1 MNKVHSAESLRGLA
15 CLAVVFS
22 HFFGTFFPQ
31 LHNFYGSNLPKF
43 EFIELIYN
51 SPFAFF
57 YSGTGAVFVF
67 FVLSGYVLTLSF
79 LKSKDSK
86 RKLKESLIKRYPRL
100 AIPAIFSCLLMWVVL
115 HFSVDL
121 ENVSEWFRSVGA
133 KTPNLLEAIYSGA
146 IGSFIFGEAKYN
158 PVLWTMQIELLG
170 SLIVY
175 LICFFQKNN
184 IIKYALVVISILASM
199 SLSFMAFLGILSFI
213 LGHFLYFF
221 SRRIPEFICIF
232 LFVVGLYFCGAHNES
247 TSYTVFSKILG
258 ERTYNILNF
267 FGGGLIVFASI
278 KSNII
283 DNFFN
288 KNILLSLGKLS
299 FSIYLV
305 HIPIMYILGVPIFNI
320 FLNEGFNFVAS
331 ALISIFISLLFTIA
345 LSVFYSRYIDDF
357 AIRFSNSLSKLILK
371 KNKIFEK
378 SL

>member
-184 IIKYALVVISILASM
+184 IIKYVLVVISILASM

-232 LFVVGLYFCGAHNES
+232 LFVVGLYLCGAHNES
-247 TSYTVFSKILG
+247 ASYTVFSKMLG

-357 AIRFSNSLSKLILK
+357 AIKFSNSLSKLILK

>member
-247 TSYTVFSKILG
+247 ASYTVFSKILG

>member
-232 LFVVGLYFCGAHNES
+232 LFIVGLYFCGAHNES
-247 TSYTVFSKILG
+247 ASYTVFSKIIG

-357 AIRFSNSLSKLILK
+357 AIKFSNSLSKLILK

>member
-232 LFVVGLYFCGAHNES
+232 LFIVGLYFCGAHNES
-247 TSYTVFSKILG
+247 ASYTVFSKILG

-357 AIRFSNSLSKLILK
+357 AIKFSNSLSKLILK

>member
-247 TSYTVFSKILG
+247 ASYTVFSKILG

-357 AIRFSNSLSKLILK
+357 AIKFSNSLSKLILK

>member
-1 MNKVHSAESLRGLA
+1 MDKVHSAESLRGLA

-100 AIPAIFSCLLMWVVL
+100 AIPAIFSCVLMWAVL

-121 ENVSEWFRSVGA
+121 ENVSEWFRSVGS
-133 KTPNLLEAIYSGA
+133 KVPSLFDAIYSGA

-175 LICFFQKNN
+175 FICFFQKNN
-184 IIKYALVVISILASM
+184 IIKYVLIVISVLASM
-199 SLSFMAFLGILSFI
+199 SLSFIAFLGILSFI
-213 LGHFLYFF
+213 IGHFLYIF
-221 SRRIPEFICIF
+221 SRKIPELICIF
-232 LFVVGLYFCGAHNES
+232 LFIVGLYFCGAHNES
-247 TSYTVFSKILG
+247 VSYTIFNKILG
-258 ERTYNILNF
+258 DRTYNILNF
-267 FGGGLIVFASI
+267 FGGCLIVFASI
-278 KSNII
+278 KSSII

-288 KNILLSLGKLS
+288 KNIFLLLGKLS
-299 FSIYLV
+299 FSIYLI
-305 HIPIMYILGVPIFNI
+305 HIPIMYILGIPAFNV
-320 FLNEGFNFVAS
+320 FFNEGFNFLTS
-331 ALISIFISLLFTIA
+331 ALVSIFVSLLFTIILA
-345 LSVFYSRYIDDF
+345 VFYSRYVDDF
-357 AIRFSNSLSKLILK
+357 AIKFSNKISNLILK
-371 KNKIFEK
+371 KNNIFEK

>member
-1 MNKVHSAESLRGLA
+1 MDKVHSAESLRGLA

-31 LHNFYGSNLPKF
+31 LHNFYSSNLPKF
-43 EFIELIYN
+43 EFIESIYN

-100 AIPAIFSCLLMWVVL
+100 AIPAIFSCVLMWAVL

-121 ENVSEWFRSVGA
+121 ENVSEWFRSVGS
-133 KTPNLLEAIYSGA
+133 KVPNLFDAIYSGA

-170 SLIVY
+170 SLIIY
-175 LICFFQKNN
+175 FICFFQKNN
-184 IIKYALVVISILASM
+184 IIKYLFILISILASM
-199 SLSFMAFLGILSFI
+199 SLSFIAFLGILSFI

-221 SRRIPEFICIF
+221 SRRIPEFVCIF
-232 LFVVGLYFCGAHNES
+232 LFIVGLYFCGAHNES
-247 TSYTVFSKILG
+247 ISYNFFSKILG

-288 KNILLSLGKLS
+288 KNIFLLLGKLS
-299 FSIYLV
+299 FSIYLI
-305 HIPIMYILGVPIFNI
+305 HIPIMYILGAPIFNM
-320 FLNEGFNFVAS
+320 FFSEGFNFLTS
-331 ALISIFISLLFTIA
+331 ALISIFVSLFFTITFSF
-345 LSVFYSRYIDDF
+345 LYSRYVDDF
-357 AIRFSNSLSKLILK
+357 AIRFSNKLSNLILN

-378 SL
+378 TL